1 MAGTSANTA
10 AERPS
15 WRAVRQIFPGTAIKS
30 PLSAAFWVAATPT
43 IFVVLWST
51 GFIAAKLGLPY
62 CEPLTF
68 LALRMMVVVTLL
80 VALALIGRAPWP
92 RGSIT
97 GHNAMAGLLVHGG
110 YLGGV
115 FSAIHQGLPAGLTAL
130 IVGLQPLLTAVAA
143 GVWLGERI
151 TPRQWLGFVLGL
163 VGVALVVWDKVGVTA
178 LRPTGLGLAVVALVS
193 ITAGTLYQKRYC
205 GGVDFR
211 TAGAI
216 QYTAAGLALFALAAA
231 TETGQIQWTGE
242 FVFALAW
249 LSLVLSVGAI
259 SLFYALIRRGEAARV
274 SSLFYLTPPVT
285 ALMAFGLFG
294 ETLAP
299 LAVAGMALAAV
310 AVAMIVRNR

>member
-1 MAGTSANTA
+1 MSANAA

-30 PLSAAFWVAATPT
+30 PLSSASWVAATPT

-51 GFIAAKLGLPY
+51 GFIGAKLGLPY

-68 LALRMMVVVTLL
+68 LTLRMAVVVTLL
-80 VALALIGRAPWP
+80 VTLALIGRASWP
-92 RGSIT
+92 RGAIA
-97 GHNAMAGLLVHGG
+97 GHNAVAGLLVHGG

-115 FSAIHQGLPAGLTAL
+115 FSAIHQGLPAGMVAL

-143 GVWLGERI
+143 GAWLKERI
-151 TPRQWLGFVLGL
+151 TPRQWLGFALGL
-163 VGVALVVWDKVGVTA
+163 IGVVLVVWGKVSVTA
-178 LRPTGLGLAVVALVS
+178 LPAAALGVAVVALIS

-211 TAGAI
+211 TGGVI
-216 QYTAAGLALFALAAA
+216 QYTAAGVVLFALAAL
-231 TETGQIQWTGE
+231 TESGEVRWTGE

-259 SLFYALIRRGEAARV
+259 SLLYFLIRRGAAARV
-274 SSLFYLTPPVT
+274 SSLFYLTPPLT
-285 ALMAFGLFG
+285 ALMAYGLFG

-299 LAVAGMALAAV
+299 PAIAGMAVAAL
-310 AVAMIVRNR
+310 AVAMIVRKG

>member
-1 MAGTSANTA
+1 
-10 AERPS
+10 
-15 WRAVRQIFPGTAIKS
+15 
-30 PLSAAFWVAATPT
+30 VAATPT
-43 IFVVLWST
+43 IFVILWST
-51 GFIAAKLGLPY
+51 GFIGAKLGLPY

-68 LALRMMVVVTLL
+68 LTLRMAVVVTLL
-80 VALALIGRAPWP
+80 ATLALIGRASWP
-92 RGSIT
+92 RGVT
-97 GHNAMAGLLVHGG
+97 AGHNAVAGLLVHGG

-130 IVGLQPLLTAVAA
+130 IVGLQPLLTAIAA
-143 GVWLGERI
+143 GLWLRERI

-163 VGVALVVWDKVGVTA
+163 AGVALVVWDKVSLTA
-178 LRPTGLGLAVVALVS
+178 LRPAELGLAVVALVS
-193 ITAGTLYQKRYC
+193 ITVGTLYQKRYC

-211 TAGAI
+211 TGGVI

-259 SLFYALIRRGEAARV
+259 SLFYALIRRGAAARV

-285 ALMAFGLFG
+285 ALMAYGLFG

-299 LAVAGMALAAV
+299 RAVAGMGVAAL